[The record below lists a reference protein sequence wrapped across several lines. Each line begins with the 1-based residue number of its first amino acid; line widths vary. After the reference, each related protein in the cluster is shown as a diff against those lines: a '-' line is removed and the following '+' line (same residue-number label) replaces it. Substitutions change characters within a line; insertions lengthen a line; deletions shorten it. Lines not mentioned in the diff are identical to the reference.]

1 MVVNSSILAGLA
13 LIVLGLMIIGFLLL
27 GVMDREKA
35 RAKREKECLNSQV
48 QILRAAL
55 RDSQLEARR
64 LRQIVESSNKV
75 VWLWRAR

>member
-35 RAKREKECLNSQV
+35 RAKQEKECLNSQV

-55 RDSQLEARR
+55 RDSQAEARR

-75 VWLWRAR
+75 VWLRRAR